1 MNPKVSVIMP
11 VYNAEKYLEKSA
23 ASIMEQTLDELELI
37 LVDDGSLDGSGKIC
51 DMIAEKNPRV
61 RVIHQNNAG
70 VSCARNAGL
79 AAAQGEYIGFVDA
92 DDMISKHMFSVLY
105 RLAVQYECDLVSCR
119 YCSLSGVLWEIQT
132 PDTIWIDSVD
142 HPLSREE
149 MDRVLLPAVY
159 KGFDCSVWNKLF
171 KREIIERENIQFKPE
186 LSIGEDYLF
195 VLNYLA
201 YTQRYYYT
209 TQVLYYYYVREG
221 SAIRSYRAGYMK
233 NYYDLYKEKKRLIL
247 HYYKN
252 SGTLKYSNML
262 WYLMIGEDFLKSTE
276 GIAERHIKKMRA
288 GTKVRIILPC
298 KVWRKLKNFK
308 KRVKN
313 A

>member
-11 VYNAEKYLEKSA
+11 VYNAEKYLEKSV
-23 ASIMEQTLDELELI
+23 ASILEQTLDALELI
-37 LVDDGSLDGSGKIC
+37 LVNDGSLDGSGKIC

-61 RVIHQNNAG
+61 RVIHQNNTG

-79 AAAQGEYIGFVDA
+79 AAAQGEYVGFVDA
-92 DDMISKHMFSVLY
+92 DDVISKNMFSVLY
-105 RLAVQYECDLVSCR
+105 HLAVQYECDLVSCR
-119 YCSLSGVLWEIQT
+119 YCSLSGALWEIQT
-132 PDTIWIDSVD
+132 PDTIWIDSVNQ
-142 HPLSREE
+142 PLSRRE
-149 MDRVLLPAVY
+149 MDRVLLPAAY
-159 KGFDCSVWNKLF
+159 KGFDCAVWNKLF
-171 KREIIERENIQFKPE
+171 KRKLIERENIHFKPG

-221 SAIRSYRAGYMK
+221 SAIRNYRAGYIK
-233 NYYDLYKEKKRLIL
+233 NYYDLYKEKKRLIS

-252 SGTLKYSNML
+252 SEILKYNNML

-276 GIAERHIKKMRA
+276 GREERHIKKMRA
-288 GTKVRIILPC
+288 GTKLKIILPC
-298 KVWRKLKNFK
+298 KVWRRLKN
-308 KRVKN
+308 
-313 A
+313 